1 MDWNKKIVSFKD
13 KDQLIAL
20 QGHHIKDS
28 SHSTALQGLLQCL
41 ASENTTCFCLEHQII
56 PNDMPQDLQHVLDQH
71 ASVFTARKGLPPQ
84 RAHDNSIN
92 LLPMNSTCECKFS
105 FGLPSIDYLG
115 HVISAQGVAMDPDKV
130 KAELDWPVP
139 VNAKEVRGFLGLTGY
154 YHQFIKDYGKL
165 AQPLTMLTKKEGFFW
180 GQNQVKAFECLK
192 QCLSSFPILTLPDFT
207 KEFFIDCEASGQGFG
222 AVLMQDCQPIA
233 YFSKALSA
241 GTLSKS
247 VYEKEIMAL
256 ALSIQHWQHYLL
268 GRSFKVYT
276 DHRSSKHLLQQRL
289 TTTDQ
294 QCWLAKLMGFQFEVV
309 LILVQRIR
317 LIIPYPVSFLP
328 LSSTPSPLVLIGW
341 ISLLSGTKCK
351 MTLAWSS

>member
-1 MDWNKKIVSFKD
+1 MED
-13 KDQLIAL
+13 
-20 QGHHIKDS
+20 
-28 SHSTALQGLLQCL
+28 
-41 ASENTTCFCLEHQII
+41 
-56 PNDMPQDLQHVLDQH
+56 
-71 ASVFTARKGLPPQ
+71 R
-84 RAHDNSIN
+84 
-92 LLPMNSTCECKFS
+92 
-105 FGLPSIDYLG
+105 
-115 HVISAQGVAMDPDKV
+115 
-130 KAELDWPVP
+130 
-139 VNAKEVRGFLGLTGY
+139 
-154 YHQFIKDYGKL
+154 
-165 AQPLTMLTKKEGFFW
+165 
-180 GQNQVKAFECLK
+180 
-192 QCLSSFPILTLPDFT
+192 
-207 KEFFIDCEASGQGFG
+207 
-222 AVLMQDCQPIA
+222 QPIA
-233 YFSKALSA
+233 YFNKALSA
-241 GTLSKS
+241 RTLSKF

-351 MTLAWSS
+351 MTLAWSSWAPNCNLILILCNTILCATVYFLTKIVWCCLRPPL

>member
-1 MDWNKKIVSFKD
+1 MED
-13 KDQLIAL
+13 
-20 QGHHIKDS
+20 
-28 SHSTALQGLLQCL
+28 
-41 ASENTTCFCLEHQII
+41 
-56 PNDMPQDLQHVLDQH
+56 
-71 ASVFTARKGLPPQ
+71 R
-84 RAHDNSIN
+84 
-92 LLPMNSTCECKFS
+92 
-105 FGLPSIDYLG
+105 
-115 HVISAQGVAMDPDKV
+115 
-130 KAELDWPVP
+130 
-139 VNAKEVRGFLGLTGY
+139 
-154 YHQFIKDYGKL
+154 
-165 AQPLTMLTKKEGFFW
+165 
-180 GQNQVKAFECLK
+180 
-192 QCLSSFPILTLPDFT
+192 
-207 KEFFIDCEASGQGFG
+207 
-222 AVLMQDCQPIA
+222 QPIA
-233 YFSKALSA
+233 YFNKALSA
-241 GTLSKS
+241 RTLSKF

-276 DHRSSKHLLQQRL
+276 DHRSLKHLLQQRL